1 MAVNIKTKENNFVFI
16 AAVYYFKLSIEL
28 ISKNPAGHLINLITV
43 YHSGNR
49 AIGIIFIKPEDKKVL
64 R

>member
-28 ISKNPAGHLINLITV
+28 ICKNPAGHLINLITV

-49 AIGIIFIKPEDKKVL
+49 AIDIIFY
-64 R
+64 